1 MKKMILLFFLC
12 FAFMI
17 NFSDVKAER
26 GKVTI
31 KGNFQYSYKIQKEG
45 VWITNIRPLSNQG
58 ISTLKIPSKLAGK
71 KVVKLGNSKDR
82 MDSLGDNEPNL
93 FGVEHSGE
101 DDGTY
106 VPADVYERVKKIKT
120 IRIPETVKK
129 ITSQCFDDIPAGK
142 NINIPKGVVENV
154 EQFTYYKNWNKVM
167 ISPKNKKYKEVDGC
181 LLTKNGKKLLGF
193 FTKKKEM
200 VIPKMVRTIS
210 LGEGDCLGV
219 STIVIPKGVN
229 RIEELNT
236 YEPITV
242 KIAKGNR
249 RYAVENGCIYSKVTG
264 RLVSGYAKNGILNIP
279 EHVTVVKKYNF
290 LGSWL
295 GGYRAKIII
304 VPSSVKEI
312 HELWGLGTGTESH
325 LTCVMK
331 GVNPPKLVGSRGGVS
346 SVTLY
351 VPKGC
356 KNKYLEKWKFEDY
369 VKVTVIEQ

>member
-1 MKKMILLFFLC
+1 MKKMILLFLLC

-26 GKVTI
+26 GKVSI
-31 KGNFQYSYKIQKEG
+31 KGNFQYSYKIQKGG
-45 VWITNIRPLSNQG
+45 VWITNIRPLSDHG

-71 KVVKLGNSKDR
+71 KVVKLGSSKDR
-82 MDSLGDNEPNL
+82 MDSSGDNERNL
-93 FGVEHSGE
+93 FGVEYSGE

-120 IRIPETVKK
+120 IRIPDTVKK
-129 ITSQCFDDIPAGK
+129 ITYQCFDDIPAGK
-142 NINIPKGVVENV
+142 DINIPKGVVENV
-154 EQFTYYKNWNKVM
+154 EQFTYYKNWNKVT

-210 LGEGDCLGV
+210 LDEGDCLGV

-242 KIAKGNR
+242 KIAKDNK

-264 RLVSGYAKNGILNIP
+264 RLVYGYAKNGILNIP
-279 EHVTVVKKYNF
+279 EHVTVVNNYNF
-290 LGSWL
+290 LEPQFQP
-295 GGYRAKIII
+295 KIII

-312 HELWGLGTGTESH
+312 HEIWSFVSGSH
-325 LTCVMK
+325 LICIMK
-331 GVNPPKLVGSRGGVS
+331 GENPPKLVGSKMGLDT
-346 SVTLY
+346 VTLY

>member
-1 MKKMILLFFLC
+1 MKKMILLFLLC

-93 FGVEHSGE
+93 FGVEYSGE

-129 ITSQCFDDIPAGK
+129 ITYQCFDDIPAGK

-154 EQFTYYKNWNKVM
+154 ELFTYYKNWNKVT
-167 ISPKNKKYKEVDGC
+167 ISPKNKKYKAVDGC

-193 FTKKKEM
+193 LKKKEKV
-200 VIPKMVRTIS
+200 VIPKTVKRIPS
-210 LGEGDCLGV
+210 WGDYCGV
-219 STIVIPKGVN
+219 STIVIPKSVT
-229 RIEELNT
+229 RIERYALNT
-236 YEPITV
+236 DEPVTV
-242 KIAKGNR
+242 KIAKDNK
-249 RYAVENGCIYSKVTG
+249 RYAVKNGSIYSKVSG
-264 RLVSGYAKNGILNIP
+264 RLVSGYVKNGVLNIP
-279 EHVTVVKKYNF
+279 ENVTVIREHGL
-290 LGSWL
+290 LGS
-295 GGYRAKIII
+295 RPKIVII
-304 VPSSVKEI
+304 PSSVKEI
-312 HELWGLGTGTESH
+312 YDIGNLVEGSH

-331 GVNPPKLVGSRGGVS
+331 GENPPKLVDLRGGFS

-356 KNKYLEKWKFEDY
+356 KNKYLKKWKFKDY